1 VTDRRASLLM
11 WVGVWAAPVAW
22 ALQHAAGVLLGIAQC
37 GPNGARWQIQLT
49 TLNVVVAVVTF
60 WSAPTALPRSIEARL
75 TASAG
80 AGAAAGGVAGCA
92 AVALAA
98 GGVAVGA
105 AASSFLPQ
113 AARLRVAAS
122 AKASR

>member
-49 TLNVVVAVVTF
+49 TLNVVIALVAALVAIGGIVAAILAFRGTTDR
-60 WSAPTALPRSIEARL
+60 SEAPPPGSRIHFM
-75 TASAG
+75 
-80 AGAAAGGVAGCA
+80 AAM
-92 AVALAA
+92 ALAI
-98 GGVAVGA
+98 GPL
-105 AASSFLPQ
+105 FLAIIVLNGLGTGLVDGCRQ
-113 AARLRVAAS
+113 S
-122 AKASR
+122 

>member
-49 TLNVVVAVVTF
+49 TLNVVVA
-60 WSAPTALPRSIEARL
+60 
-75 TASAG
+75 
-80 AGAAAGGVAGCA
+80 
-92 AVALAA
+92 AVAALVAI
-98 GGVAVGA
+98 GGI
-105 AASSFLPQ
+105 
-113 AARLRVAAS
+113 VAAILAFRGTTDRS
-122 AKASR
+122 EAPPPGSRIHFMAAMALAIGPLFLAIIVLNGLGTGLVDACRQS